1 MGSDQSSSSSSS
13 SSSAAPLDP
22 RAVTAQQVAAF
33 LRGRPQHQHQQNVD
47 LQQYS
52 EAVERDDI
60 SGLRLVEASEAELGE
75 LLRAAGVQSS
85 AHRKAIKKLCA
96 DFRKQTSGG
105 GSDGI
110 LSKVLSL

>member
-1 MGSDQSSSSSSS
+1 MGSNQSSSSSSS
-13 SSSAAPLDP
+13 SALDP

-33 LRGRPQHQHQQNVD
+33 LRGRPQHQHPD

-105 GSDGI
+105 GIDINFSG
-110 LSKVLSL
+110 V

>member
-1 MGSDQSSSSSSS
+1 M
-13 SSSAAPLDP
+13 DP

-33 LRGRPQHQHQQNVD
+33 LRGRPQHQHQHQHVD

-105 GSDGI
+105 GGSYGNP
-110 LSKVLSL
+110 SEV

>member
-1 MGSDQSSSSSSS
+1 MGSNQSSSSSSS
-13 SSSAAPLDP
+13 SAFDP

-33 LRGRPQHQHQQNVD
+33 LRGRPQHQHQHPD
-47 LQQYS
+47 LQQHS

-60 SGLRLVEASEAELGE
+60 SGLRLVEASEAELSE

-96 DFRKQTSGG
+96 DFRKQTSGDS
-105 GSDGI
+105 SDTN
-110 LSKVLSL
+110 LSGV

>member
-1 MGSDQSSSSSSS
+1 MGSDQSSSSSFS
-13 SSSAAPLDP
+13 SSSAFDP

-33 LRGRPQHQHQQNVD
+33 LRGRPQHQHQHPD

-85 AHRKAIKKLCA
+85 AHRKTFKKLFA
-96 DFRKQTSGG
+96 DFREETSE
-105 GSDGI
+105 GSSAGNP
-110 LSKVLSL
+110 SKV

>member
-13 SSSAAPLDP
+13 AFDP

-33 LRGRPQHQHQQNVD
+33 LRGRPQHQHQHAD
-47 LQQYS
+47 FQQYS

-60 SGLRLVEASEAELGE
+60 SGLRLIVEASEAELGE

-85 AHRKAIKKLCA
+85 AHRKAIRKLCA
-96 DFRKQTSGG
+96 DFRKRTSEGM
-105 GSDGI
+105 SNRNP
-110 LSKVLSL
+110 SEV

>member
-1 MGSDQSSSSSSS
+1 MGSDQSSSSSSTS
-13 SSSAAPLDP
+13 SLDP

-33 LRGRPQHQHQQNVD
+33 LRGRPQHQHPD

-96 DFRKQTSGG
+96 DFRKQTSGD
-105 GSDGI
+105 GSDKN
-110 LSKVLSL
+110 LSGV